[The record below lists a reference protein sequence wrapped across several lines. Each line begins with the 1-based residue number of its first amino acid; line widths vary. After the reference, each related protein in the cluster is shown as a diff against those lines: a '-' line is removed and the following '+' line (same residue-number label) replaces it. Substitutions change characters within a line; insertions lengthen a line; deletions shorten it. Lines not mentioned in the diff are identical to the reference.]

1 MPKIPKK
8 RGRKPKIRTINN
20 KPPVIG
26 ITEANENIIMHI
38 PIQEDILLN
47 AGRSS
52 EENLYVYK
60 PVVEDPRP
68 YDPHEDSECSVN
80 LQNNIKQY
88 SKFFKL
94 KKNPKVEKDKK
105 ETTKNNLFAK
115 DQIKEVKVIKL
126 DKHKNKQLKVTN
138 GLRDFI
144 NINSL
149 HEWPKKTDIA
159 CWWDGHQFDNMP
171 IGLPHKMVQ
180 NKLLVTGCFCSFECA
195 MAYNLC
201 QRDFK
206 VSERTSLLK
215 LLFRKLYPDQDDN
228 IKYSPRKE
236 VLQKFGGN
244 LTIEEYRDNLRK
256 PQKEVRVLMPPII
269 SLAPQI
275 EEIHLKKKTFGFKGR
290 KKRRNLFP

>member
-1 MPKIPKK
+1 M
-8 RGRKPKIRTINN
+8 
-20 KPPVIG
+20 
-26 ITEANENIIMHI
+26 A
-38 PIQEDILLN
+38 
-47 AGRSS
+47 
-52 EENLYVYK
+52 
-60 PVVEDPRP
+60 
-68 YDPHEDSECSVN
+68 
-80 LQNNIKQY
+80 
-88 SKFFKL
+88 
-94 KKNPKVEKDKK
+94 
-105 ETTKNNLFAK
+105 
-115 DQIKEVKVIKL
+115 
-126 DKHKNKQLKVTN
+126 
-138 GLRDFI
+138 
-144 NINSL
+144 
-149 HEWPKKTDIA
+149 KKTDIA

-228 IKYSPRKE
+228 IKYSPRK

-269 SLAPQI
+269 SFAPQI
-275 EEIHLKKKTFGFKGR
+275 EEIHLKKKKFGFKGR
-290 KKRRNLFP
+290 KKKEKFIPLDMKEVERAISNIKKKEKPKAINSLQITMGLTKQNS